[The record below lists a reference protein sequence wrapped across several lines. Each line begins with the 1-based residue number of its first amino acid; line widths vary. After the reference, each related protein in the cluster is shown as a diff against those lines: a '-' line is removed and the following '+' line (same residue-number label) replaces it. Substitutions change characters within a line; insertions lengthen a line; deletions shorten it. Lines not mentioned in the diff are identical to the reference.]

1 MKKFLALIPVLAFAT
16 PSFAADAV
24 VDYVPEPAAAAYNWS
39 GFYIGV
45 NGGYGGG
52 DFEHPFRVDGETE
65 TDGGAEFITRILDG
79 SLDFTAGGFVG
90 GAQAGYNFQHGAFVF
105 GVEADIQASSMK
117 GEVSGNLTIPA
128 GVLGGNPEINGDAEI
143 GTELD
148 YFGTV
153 RARLGYVPVE
163 RLLVYATGGFAY
175 GRTES
180 YINVSANGGSIVDE
194 SIKNDRM
201 GWTVGGGAEYAFT
214 NNWSIKSEYL
224 YTDLGSEEILGG
236 DITESISG
244 SLDSDVAFH
253 TVRVGLNYKF

>member
-52 DFEHPFRVDGETE
+52 DFEHPFQVDAEL
-65 TDGGAEFITRILDG
+65 DGPDFVQRILDG

-105 GVEADIQASSMK
+105 GVEADIQASSVK
-117 GEVSGNLTIPA
+117 GEVSGNLTLPENA
-128 GVLGGNPEINGDAEI
+128 LGFGSPEINGDAEI
-143 GTELD
+143 GTKLD

-180 YINVSANGGSIVDE
+180 YVNVSVDGNSFIDE
-194 SIKNDRM
+194 SVKNDRM

-214 NNWSIKSEYL
+214 DNWSLKSEYL
-224 YTDLGSEEILGG
+224 YTDLGSEEVIGG
-236 DITESISG
+236 DITETISG
-244 SLDSDVAFH
+244 GLDSDVAFH

>member
-1 MKKFLALIPVLAFAT
+1 MKKILALIPVLAFAT

-52 DFEHPFRVDGETE
+52 DFEHPFYVDAEVDGP
-65 TDGGAEFITRILDG
+65 DFVQRILEG

-105 GVEADIQASSMK
+105 GVEADIQASGIK
-117 GEVSGNLTIPA
+117 GEVSGNINIPA
-128 GVLGGNPEINGDAEI
+128 GAFGNPVAIGGDAEI

-180 YINVSANGGSIVDE
+180 YINVSAGGSSFIDE
-194 SIKNDRM
+194 SVKNDRM

-214 NNWSIKSEYL
+214 DNWSLKSEYL

-236 DITESISG
+236 DITEGLSG
-244 SLDSDVAFH
+244 ALDSDVAFH